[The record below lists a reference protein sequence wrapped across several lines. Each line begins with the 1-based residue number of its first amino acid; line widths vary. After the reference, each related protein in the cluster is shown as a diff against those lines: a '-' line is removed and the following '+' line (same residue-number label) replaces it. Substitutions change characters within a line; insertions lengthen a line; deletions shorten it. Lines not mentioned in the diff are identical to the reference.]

1 MVYFPLVSC
10 RSGILV
16 GEKSMRRLPIYLLI
30 DTSGSMKG
38 EPIEA
43 VNVGLQTLVSSLRR
57 DPQALETAHLS
68 IVTFDREAR
77 LVLPLTPVAEVQ
89 IPVIQ
94 TPESGPTMTG
104 AALDLVCQRVDAE
117 VRTHSADVKRDWKP
131 LLFIM
136 TDGAPSDIQKYNE
149 MVPECKKRKF
159 AAITACAAGIKAKID
174 VLRELATSIVS
185 LDTCDSATFSQYFE
199 WVSASIS
206 SGAQSVGVSSQL
218 VLPPPPEAISII

>member
-1 MVYFPLVSC
+1 
-10 RSGILV
+10 
-16 GEKSMRRLPIYLLI
+16 
-30 DTSGSMKG
+30 MKG

-43 VNVGLQTLVSSLRR
+43 VNVGLQALVGSLRR

-68 IVTFDREAR
+68 IITFDREAR
-77 LVLPLTPVAEVQ
+77 LILPLTPVADLQ
-89 IPVIQ
+89 LPVIT

-117 VRTHSADVKRDWKP
+117 VRTKSTDVHRDWKP

-136 TDGAPSDIQKYNE
+136 TDGAPNDIQKYHE
-149 MVPECKKRKF
+149 LVPECKKRKF
-159 AAITACAAGIKAKID
+159 AAITACAAGMKAKID
-174 VLRELATSIVS
+174 VLRDLATSVVS
-185 LDTCDSATFSQYFE
+185 LDTCDSATFAQYFQ

-218 VLPPPPEAISII
+218 VLPPPPDAISIV

>member
-1 MVYFPLVSC
+1 
-10 RSGILV
+10 
-16 GEKSMRRLPIYLLI
+16 MRRLPVYLLI

-43 VNVGLQTLVSSLRR
+43 VNAGLQTLVSSLRR

-68 IVTFDREAR
+68 IITFDRAAQ
-77 LVLPLTPVAEVQ
+77 LVLPLTPVAELQ
-89 IPVIQ
+89 LPLIE
-94 TPESGPTMTG
+94 TPDSGPTMTG
-104 AALDLVCQRVDAE
+104 AALELLCQRVDAE
-117 VRTHSADVKRDWKP
+117 VRTQSTDVKRDWKP

-136 TDGAPSDIQKYNE
+136 TDGAPSDSQKYNE

-159 AAITACAAGIKAKID
+159 AAITACAAGMKAKID
-174 VLRELATSIVS
+174 ALKDLATSIVS
-185 LDTCDSATFSQYFE
+185 LDTCDGATFSQFFT

-218 VLPPPPEAISII
+218 VLPPPPDAISIV